1 MTPNTANL
9 KSKREKRFHHM
20 KNGCKWF
27 QFRLKCLFQL
37 SNLLQNWQ
45 KHRKSMDSARETVLP
60 EQLHRHLQWLAD
72 HQLPA
77 SSRTH
82 PSIPV
87 PHSMHC
93 PMIHPN
99 CHSKPVTFLT
109 KTGLP
114 TKIHRLATTCQSRHS
129 HFRILLRSF
138 FLSCQ
143 NLYLYLCL
151 SFPSACPYL

>member
-60 EQLHRHLQWLAD
+60 EQLHRHLHLPVG
-72 HQLPA
+72 HLLPA

-129 HFRILLRSF
+129 RFRILLRSF

-151 SFPSACPYL
+151 SFLSACPYL